1 MPAQGHNY
9 YVYFVASHTR
19 VLYCGVTNGL
29 LRRVLEQRDGTTL
42 GFSKSY
48 NWNRLVYYEHF
59 KYIDNAIARE
69 KQLRR

>member
-29 LRRVLEQRDGTTL
+29 LRRVLEHRDGTTP
-42 GFSKSY
+42 GFSASY
-48 NWNRLVYYEHF
+48 KCNRTGLV
-59 KYIDNAIARE
+59 
-69 KQLRR
+69 